1 VYVHESG
8 STRVPA
14 VPPPPRSLSWTT
26 AASLAQAPAAPTQRR
41 RWLHCGSPP
50 TSPPS
55 SLLFSIT
62 QRAFDTLRVG
72 PPGPPM
78 VGYLLLCSGPP
89 GCSTL
94 TTRTGPASLSWPA
107 PALSPLS
114 TRTPGPAS
122 SGPCMLLLAA
132 RGPTAR
138 ARSKPNGRS
147 CPAATHARVPGSQ
160 RACPRALSTRWVHW
174 LCT

>member
-1 VYVHESG
+1 MCMNPEAPGSLSPSPLFLVPRPPRWHKHQQRRPNAADG
-8 STRVPA
+8 STVA
-14 VPPPPRSLSWTT
+14 HL
-26 AASLAQAPAAPTQRR
+26 RR
-41 RWLHCGSPP
+41 RHRLVV
-50 TSPPS
+50 
-55 SLLFSIT
+55 LLSIT

-78 VGYLLLCSGPP
+78 VGFLLLCSGPP